1 MNSTI
6 CIVDDDDDVR
16 LSLRTLLEADGLPVK
31 DYRSAAAFL
40 CDDIFAVDCLIAD
53 LRMPGMDGF
62 ALQEELARQRR
73 DLPIVF
79 LSGVGEVGIAVRAMK
94 AGAVDFIEKPID
106 GNNFLACIRRA
117 LAIGEHERLQS
128 VKTKTSRHL
137 LSALT
142 PRENDVMEK
151 LVDGM
156 SNKAVAQAL
165 GISPRTVEVYR
176 AQIMNK
182 LKAGNLSDIVR
193 VALSARS
200 ASIV

>member
-6 CIVDDDDDVR
+6 CIVDDDDDIR
-16 LSLRTLLEADGLPVK
+16 QSLRALLETDGLPVK

-40 CDDIFAVDCLIAD
+40 ADDIFAADCLIAD

-62 ALQEELARQRR
+62 ALQEEVVRQRR

-79 LSGVGEVGIAVRAMK
+79 LSGMGEVGTAVRAMK

-106 GNNFLACIRRA
+106 ATLFLACIQRA
-117 LAIGEHERLQS
+117 LAIGEHGRLQS
-128 VKTKTSRHL
+128 AQTKTSRRL

-156 SNKAVAQAL
+156 SNKAVALAL

-176 AQIMNK
+176 AQIMYK

-193 VALSARS
+193 VALSARP
-200 ASIV
+200 ACVV